1 MPTPLSPPKIG
12 AFVFPPA
19 FGNYDSALTA
29 TAGGGQTNALLMVS
43 QFNRYSVVASGNDS
57 AKLPPQSPT
66 IDTLG
71 YVGIPIIVR
80 NDGANSMQV
89 YGSGTDTINGVA
101 TATGVAVPAGKT
113 AMFFPLVYVQG
124 GASTWYMLLS
134 A

>member
-1 MPTPLSPPKIG
+1 MPTPQSPTKIG
-12 AFVFPPA
+12 NFVFPPVFA
-19 FGNYDSALTA
+19 NYDTGLTA
-29 TAGGGQTNALLMVS
+29 TASGTQTTALLMVS
-43 QFNRYSVVASGNDS
+43 QFNRYTTVANTADA

-71 YVGIPIIVR
+71 YMGIPIIVR

-124 GASTWYMLLS
+124 GASLWYMLLS